1 MEDSRSQKMV
11 GNKNAEKEIT
21 ASSFLHIRITPQEKI
36 SYVRQAQVE
45 GKKLSVWVQETLNTA
60 VNKAT
65 KDTNNDV

>member
-36 SYVRQAQVE
+36 SYVRQAQAE
-45 GKKLSVWVQETLNTA
+45 GKKLSVWVLETLNSA
-60 VNKAT
+60 VNKAA
-65 KDTNNDV
+65 KGNDDAV